1 MTAEVEHAD
10 TWVHHKQEETRTVIA
25 RRADPTDH
33 STAASATVLVLEVA
47 HGEAM
52 SAEVPPKDELVSDT
66 GWLSDGDPGD
76 RSELNRREDCD
87 STRDL

>member
-1 MTAEVEHAD
+1 MLVP
-10 TWVHHKQEETRTVIA
+10 
-25 RRADPTDH
+25 PTPILL
-33 STAASATVLVLEVA
+33 SATVPVLEVA

-76 RSELNRREDCD
+76 RSELNRR
-87 STRDL
+87 

>member
-33 STAASATVLVLEVA
+33 SNAASATVPVLEVA

-52 SAEVPPKDELVSDT
+52 SAEVHPKDELVSDT

-76 RSELNRREDCD
+76 RSELNRR
-87 STRDL
+87 